1 MKHIINH
8 IRNRLSYS
16 FESVKN
22 RYPCRIIKIEN
33 ADNLT
38 RNTTVTFRAVTKIN
52 IRTINIKELIKDS
65 VLIEKFHPTECI
77 KLGVA
82 ALGDILLKN
91 NSTSVE
97 EIINQYKTISRNLFG
112 QMEEKHET
120 K

>member
-1 MKHIINH
+1 MELFTIEFTSDQVILGLIKECHFKINGVNLMKHIINH

-65 VLIEKFHPTECI
+65 VLIEKFHPT
-77 KLGVA
+77 GVSNWA
-82 ALGDILLKN
+82 WLP
-91 NSTSVE
+91 
-97 EIINQYKTISRNLFG
+97 
-112 QMEEKHET
+112 
-120 K
+120 